1 MCSLGLVWFELLV
14 GPKEGSIRA
23 LSACT
28 DLGRRV
34 KGLKMWW
41 GLKLLTVGQK

>member
-1 MCSLGLVWFELLV
+1 MHALGLVWFELLV

-23 LSACT
+23 LSVCT
-28 DLGRRV
+28 GEGRRV
-34 KGLKMWW
+34 KGLKIWW